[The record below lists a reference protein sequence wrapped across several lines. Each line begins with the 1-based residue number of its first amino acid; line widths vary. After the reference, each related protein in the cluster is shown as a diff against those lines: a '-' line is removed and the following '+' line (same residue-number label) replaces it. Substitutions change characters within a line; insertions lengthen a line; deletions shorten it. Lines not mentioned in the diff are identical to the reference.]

1 MPLIDVNKWNDV
13 RKVELILD
21 NKSMMELGDKL
32 NEKFDDLVEY
42 CMVSGA
48 INLDLYNEYDVKRGL
63 RDSSGKGVLTGLT
76 EISDVVGYK
85 NKEGKK
91 VPCDGQLFY
100 QGYNVMDLVASF
112 ENRRYAFEE
121 TTYLLLFGE
130 LPTKEQLSSFVEI
143 LINLQELSGQ
153 FVRDVIMKAPSA
165 NIMNALQKSVLT
177 LYSYDDAPDEIDV
190 PNVLR
195 QSLQLIGKMP
205 LIAVYAYLSYRHFR
219 FDDNLYIRT
228 PDVNLSIAENIL
240 QMLRQD
246 GKFTELEARV
256 LDIALVL
263 HAEHGGG
270 NNSTFTN
277 HVVTSSG
284 TDTYSAISA
293 SIASLKGPRHG
304 GANLKVLQMFDDI
317 KEHCQDWSKEEE
329 IKAYIGK
336 ILNRQ
341 AFDKTGLVYGMGHAV
356 YTESDPR
363 AVILKDY
370 AKKLAE
376 EKGRMDEFHLYE
388 SVENISK
395 KLIMEAHQR
404 YKPVCAN
411 VDFYSGFIYNML
423 QIPRELFTP
432 IFAIA
437 RISGWSAHRL
447 EELVNKG
454 KIIRPAYKYVGEH
467 SPYKDLEER

>member
-1 MPLIDVNKWNDV
+1 M
-13 RKVELILD
+13 D
-21 NKSMMELGDKL
+21 NKSMMELGEEL
-32 NEKFDDLVEY
+32 NGKFQDLVDY

-48 INLDLYNEYDVKRGL
+48 IDQNLYNEYDVKRGL
-63 RDSSGKGVLTGLT
+63 RDANGKGVLTGLT
-76 EISDVVGYK
+76 EISDVKGYSHK
-85 NKEGKK
+85 DGRKMPCEGE
-91 VPCDGQLFY
+91 LYY
-100 QGYNVMDLVASF
+100 QGYNVMELVGSF
-112 ENRRYAFEE
+112 EHRRFAFEE
-121 TTYLLLFGE
+121 ITYLLLFGG
-130 LPTKEQLSSFVEI
+130 LPTKEQLHNFGEI
-143 LINLQELSGQ
+143 LTSLQELSGQ
-153 FVRDVIMKAPSA
+153 FVRDVIMKAPSE

-177 LYSYDDAPDEIDV
+177 LYSYDENPDDISV

-195 QSLQLIGKMP
+195 QSLQLIGKIP
-205 LIAVYAYLSYRHFR
+205 LIAVYAYLSYRHFG

-228 PDVNLSIAENIL
+228 PDKDMSIAENIL

-246 GKFTELEARV
+246 GKFTELEAKV

-317 KEHCQDWSKEEE
+317 KENCPDWKNEEKLTE
-329 IKAYIGK
+329 YLTK
-336 ILNRQ
+336 ILNHE
-341 AFDKTGLVYGMGHAV
+341 AFDRAGLIYGMGHAV
-356 YTESDPR
+356 YTISDPR
-363 AVILKDY
+363 AVIMKRY

-376 EKGRMDEFHLYE
+376 VKGQLDEFHLYE
-388 SVENISK
+388 MVEEISK
-395 KLIMEAHQR
+395 KLIMDVHMR

-411 VDFYSGFIYNML
+411 VDFYSGFIYTIL
-423 QIPRELFTP
+423 GIPREMFTP

-454 KIIRPAYKYVGEH
+454 KIIRPAYKYVGH
-467 SPYKDLEER
+467 HPDFLELEKR

>member
-1 MPLIDVNKWNDV
+1 MG
-13 RKVELILD
+13 
-21 NKSMMELGDKL
+21 NKSMMELGEEL
-32 NEKFDDLVEY
+32 NEKFIDLIEY

-76 EISDVVGYK
+76 EISDVRGYQ
-85 NKEGKK
+85 NKEGREI
-91 VPCDGQLFY
+91 PCDGELYY
-100 QGYNVMDLVASF
+100 QGYNVMELVASY
-112 ENRRYAFEE
+112 EKRRFAFEE

-130 LPTKEQLSSFVEI
+130 LPTKKQLHDFEEVLTS
-143 LINLQELSGQ
+143 LQELSGE

-177 LYSYDDAPDEIDV
+177 LYSYDDNPDSISV
-190 PNVLR
+190 SNVLR
-195 QSLQLIGKMP
+195 QSLQLISKIPM
-205 LIAVYAYLSYRHFR
+205 IAVYAYLSYRHFN

-228 PDVNLSIAENIL
+228 PDSKMSIAENIL
-240 QMLRQD
+240 QMLRKD

-256 LDIALVL
+256 LDIVLVL

-304 GANLKVLQMFDDI
+304 GANLKVLQMFDDL
-317 KEHCQDWSKEEE
+317 KAHCPNWGNEEE
-329 IKAYIGK
+329 VTNYLKK
-336 ILNRQ
+336 LLNKE
-341 AFDKTGLVYGMGHAV
+341 AFDCSGLIYGMGHAV

-363 AVILKDY
+363 TVILRRY
-370 AKKLAE
+370 AEKLAQ
-376 EKGRMDEFHLYE
+376 EKGQLEEFHLYE
-388 SVENISK
+388 MVENVSK
-395 KLIMEAHQR
+395 KQIMEAHRR
-404 YKPVCAN
+404 YKPVCTN
-411 VDFYSGFIYNML
+411 VDFYTGFIYTML
-423 QIPRELFTP
+423 NIPRELFTP
-432 IFAIA
+432 IFAVA

-454 KIIRPAYKYVGEH
+454 KIIRPAYKYVGMH
-467 SPYKDLEER
+467 EEYRELDER

>member
-1 MPLIDVNKWNDV
+1 M
-13 RKVELILD
+13 D
-21 NKSMMELGDKL
+21 NKSMMELGEEL
-32 NEKFDDLVEY
+32 NEKFNDLTEY

-76 EISDVVGYK
+76 EISDVKGYQ
-85 NKEGKK
+85 NKGGRKIS
-91 VPCDGQLFY
+91 CDGELYY
-100 QGYNVMDLVASF
+100 QGYHVKDLVASY
-112 ENRRYAFEE
+112 EKRRFAFEE

-130 LPTKEQLSSFVEI
+130 LPTREQLRSFEEV
-143 LINLQELSGQ
+143 LTSLQELSGQ

-177 LYSYDDAPDEIDV
+177 LYSYDDNPDSTSV
-190 PNVLR
+190 ANVLR
-195 QSLQLIGKMP
+195 QSLQLISKIPM
-205 LIAVYAYLSYRHFR
+205 IAVYAYLSYRHFT

-228 PDVNLSIAENIL
+228 PDPKLSIAENIL
-240 QMLRQD
+240 QMLRPD
-246 GKFTELEARV
+246 GSFTELEAKV

-304 GANLKVLQMFDDI
+304 GANLKVLQMFDDL
-317 KEHCQDWSKEEE
+317 KEHCPDWSCEEQ
-329 IKAYIGK
+329 ITDYLKK
-336 ILNRQ
+336 ILNKQ
-341 AFDKTGLVYGMGHAV
+341 AFDGSGLIYGMGHAV

-363 AVILKDY
+363 AVVLEKY
-370 AKKLAE
+370 AAELAR
-376 EKGRMDEFHLYE
+376 EKGQMEEFYLYE
-388 SVENISK
+388 TVARISK
-395 KLIMEAHQR
+395 NLIMETHRR
-404 YKPVCAN
+404 YKPVCTN
-411 VDFYSGFIYNML
+411 VDFYSGFIYTMMN
-423 QIPRELFTP
+423 IPRELFTP

-454 KIIRPAYKYVGEH
+454 KIIRPAYKYVGTHET
-467 SPYKDLEER
+467 YCELDERDKC